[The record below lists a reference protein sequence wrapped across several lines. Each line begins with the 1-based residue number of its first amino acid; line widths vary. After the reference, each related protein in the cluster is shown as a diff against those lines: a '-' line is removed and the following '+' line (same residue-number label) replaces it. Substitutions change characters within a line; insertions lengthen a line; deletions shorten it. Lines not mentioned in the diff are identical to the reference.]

1 MDEKRFAVLLT
12 DAQEVLLMAC
22 NPQKE
27 LFDIARQAIGCDW
40 IELVEAEPLAKQ
52 GMLLLIDEEGKLKPG
67 AAFINCT
74 ASHLYGA
81 EDHGDPIV
89 GNAVIVKTTS
99 EQLELMTETEARQ
112 LTAAREQIRAS
123 AIARVTEK
131 FAPGPAHR
139 TERSTAAAPHR
150 QPCKR
155 NDQER

>member
-40 IELVEAEPLAKQ
+40 VELVEAEPLAKQ
-52 GMLLLIDEEGKLKPG
+52 GMLMMIDEEGKLKPG
-67 AAFINCT
+67 AAFINRM

-81 EDHGDPIV
+81 ENHGDPIV
-89 GNAVIVKTTS
+89 GNAVVVKSTG

-112 LTAAREQIRAS
+112 LATDLEQIRAS

-131 FAPGPAHR
+131 FAPRPAHR
-139 TERSTAAAPHR
+139 TERSTVAAPHR
-150 QPCKR
+150 QPCR
-155 NDQER
+155 QSDQER

>member
-52 GMLLLIDEEGKLKPG
+52 SMLMLIDEEGKLKPD
-67 AAFINCT
+67 AAFINCM

-81 EDHGDPIV
+81 EEHGDPIV
-89 GNAVIVKTTS
+89 GNAVIVKSTG

-112 LTAAREQIRAS
+112 LAADLEQIRAS
-123 AIARVTEK
+123 TVARITEQ
-131 FAPGPAHR
+131 FAPRPAHR

-150 QPCKR
+150 QPCRR